1 MTAIAQQDAPWSFGY
16 FPYSS
21 GAFQSWVHNA
31 KPAVLVRDMARYYRI
46 DAQARVARQAEWNQ
60 PVWWPLLVGL
70 AAVGAVVVLAV
81 RSLRRRER
89 LDARGLVLP

>member
-1 MTAIAQQDAPWSFGY
+1 
-16 FPYSS
+16 
-21 GAFQSWVHNA
+21 VHNA